1 MAPLIIL
8 IVCFGATFLIN
19 KFLLKSHLSLSFI
32 GRISISLM
40 LIFTGIGHFVKTDLM
55 IEMIPEIV
63 PFKKETVY
71 LTGMLEII
79 ASIGLLTQKFARMTS
94 IMLILFFIAILPA
107 NIIGSI
113 KEVELGGMENGN
125 NYLYFRIP
133 LQLLFII
140 WAYYFGI
147 KINKNSPDKIGN
159 PAIENLKNVLSN

>member
-8 IVCFGATFLIN
+8 IVCFGIIFLIN
-19 KFLLKSHLSLSFI
+19 KFTLKGKLTLSFI
-32 GRISISLM
+32 GRASLAIM
-40 LIFTGIGHFVKTDLM
+40 LIFTGIAHFTKTGSM
-55 IEMIPEIV
+55 IQMLPDFI

-71 LTGMLEII
+71 LTGILEIM

-94 IMLILFFIAILPA
+94 IMLILFFLAILPA

-113 KEVELGGMENGN
+113 KEIELGGMEKGV

-140 WAYYFGI
+140 WIYYFGI
-147 KINKNSPDKIGN
+147 KINKTTPNK
-159 PAIENLKNVLSN
+159 K